1 MGGTGFNYETLT
13 KNKIPHEALLLTPK
27 AAELIVNMPVNQTM
41 DDGMTTASRTANETT
56 EAVGIAATALGN
68 M

>member
-13 KNKIPHEALLLTPK
+13 MNKIPHEALLTPK

-41 DDGMTTASRTANETT
+41 DDGMTTASMQQQMQQRRQ
-56 EAVGIAATALGN
+56 
-68 M
+68 